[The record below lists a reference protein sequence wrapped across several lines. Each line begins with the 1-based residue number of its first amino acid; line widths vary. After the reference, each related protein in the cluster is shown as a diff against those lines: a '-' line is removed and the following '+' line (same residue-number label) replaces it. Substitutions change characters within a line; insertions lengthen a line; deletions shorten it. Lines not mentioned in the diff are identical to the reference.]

1 MPYIYLSKL
10 GASGLKK
17 GLCWARENILRSTE
31 HKRPQSVI
39 LAFVFVLTVFGAL
52 YAATKTEYVLRP
64 GDIIA
69 IRVIEHDEFSQKCRI
84 RPDGMINYP
93 VIGEIEVGGLT
104 SEQLVKIME
113 EKLAPYVNN
122 VVVSVSIDQ
131 YFSNR
136 IFVIGD
142 VGRSGE
148 IQIFEPI
155 DILKVLSLSG
165 GLRSEKT
172 RFLKIIR
179 ANGDI
184 STVDLKVVL
193 EQKGATNDETY
204 LMYPGDTLYIPERF
218 QIPWGFISTVVGT
231 ISACIGLV
239 LLFISLGS

>member
-1 MPYIYLSKL
+1 MRNDLIVLYLTIFLVGVLSTL
-10 GASGLKK
+10 AFGARKS
-17 GLCWARENILRSTE
+17 EYILR
-31 HKRPQSVI
+31 
-39 LAFVFVLTVFGAL
+39 A
-52 YAATKTEYVLRP
+52 
-64 GDIIA
+64 GD
-69 IRVIEHDEFSQKCRI
+69 VIEIKVVDHDEFSQKTRI

-193 EQKGATNDETY
+193 EQKGAT
-204 LMYPGDTLYIPERF
+204 
-218 QIPWGFISTVVGT
+218 
-231 ISACIGLV
+231 
-239 LLFISLGS
+239 

>member
-1 MPYIYLSKL
+1 MLFS
-10 GASGLKK
+10 
-17 GLCWARENILRSTE
+17 
-31 HKRPQSVI
+31 
-39 LAFVFVLTVFGAL
+39 
-52 YAATKTEYVLRP
+52 ATKTEYVLRP
-64 GDIIA
+64 GDVIS
-69 IRVIEHDEFSQKCRI
+69 IRVIEHEEFSQKCRI
-84 RPDGMINYP
+84 RPDGMVNYP

-122 VVVSVSIDQ
+122 VVVSVAIDQ

-142 VGRSGE
+142 VGRTGE

-155 DILKVLSLSG
+155 DILKCLALAG
-165 GLRSEKT
+165 GLKSQKI

-204 LMYPGDTLYIPERF
+204 LLYPGDTLYVPERF
-218 QIPWGFISTVVGT
+218 QIPWAFIATVLGV
-231 ISACIGLV
+231 INMS
-239 LLFISLGS
+239 ISLIFTFVALGS